1 MKGDKIS
8 PLRPL
13 KILTDV
19 GGPID
24 ESTATLAVY
33 GKTLDPVKV
42 TKLLGVEPTASFK
55 HGYRR
60 GPNSK
65 PMRHGAWFLQV
76 RGEAPDD
83 PEVQLAKLLKKLPD
97 STELWK
103 DLNSKYTV
111 QIRFGLHMTEW
122 NKGFGFTPD
131 LLKRISRMGVCVQ
144 FDIYAYGEEDK

>member
-1 MKGDKIS
+1 
-8 PLRPL
+8 
-13 KILTDV
+13 
-19 GGPID
+19 
-24 ESTATLAVY
+24 
-33 GKTLDPVKV
+33 
-42 TKLLGVEPTASFK
+42 
-55 HGYRR
+55 
-60 GPNSK
+60 
-65 PMRHGAWFLQV
+65 MRHGAWFLQV